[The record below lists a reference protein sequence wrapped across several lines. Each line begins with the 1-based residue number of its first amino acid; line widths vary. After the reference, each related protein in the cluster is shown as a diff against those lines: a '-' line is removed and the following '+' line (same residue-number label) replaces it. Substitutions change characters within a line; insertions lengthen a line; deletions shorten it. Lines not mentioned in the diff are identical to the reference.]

1 MVKIIYTGT
10 NYWEFVDGDV
20 APLAVANCHAGIW
33 GFPIC
38 IDELGDVAPVFCL
51 DVMRDLRD
59 LSSDC
64 KSARVFD

>member
-20 APLAVANCHAGIW
+20 APLAVANCHAGIC
-33 GFPIC
+33 GLPIC